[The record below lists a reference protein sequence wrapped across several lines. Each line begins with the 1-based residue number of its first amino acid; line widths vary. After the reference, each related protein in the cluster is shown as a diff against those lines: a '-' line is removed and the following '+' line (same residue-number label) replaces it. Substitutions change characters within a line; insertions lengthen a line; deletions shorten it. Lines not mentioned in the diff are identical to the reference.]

1 MCIVGRLGNAHP
13 TPKVSPTPP
22 RHRCHSTAGARAP
35 RRPAF
40 FAPAAPPRRPPPQH
54 SGSRER
60 WRAARATTAAP
71 TPTRTPPRGAR
82 TRWSRGCGA
91 PSRRTAAR
99 WSSTSTS
106 SETPERERRERG
118 RGGSEGRRVGGRG
131 SETEAAGKQ
140 RTRESASGSAVDGT
154 ARNRCRSGCMPP
166 RSWRGGEAREQQN
179 SPPATQV
186 EIGESLGTTC
196 GGKGTAVGAAVGR
209 LEGGAPKC
217 HARAAGLGAR
227 ARVAA
232 RQTPPRRAAA
242 DQYRGVG
249 QCARSTARGG
259 CARGSAGSR
268 ALGGSSR

>member
-1 MCIVGRLGNAHP
+1 MHRWSIRKRSPHAESLAHP
-13 TPKVSPTPP
+13 TASPVSFHRRRARPPAARFFCSGRAAPSSPTATQ
-22 RHRCHSTAGARAP
+22 RLSRKMAR
-35 RRPAF
+35 
-40 FAPAAPPRRPPPQH
+40 
-54 SGSRER
+54 
-60 WRAARATTAAP
+60 
-71 TPTRTPPRGAR
+71 R
-82 TRWSRGCGA
+82 TRDYRRAYADPDAASGGSYEMVERL
-91 PSRRTAAR
+91 RRTFKTHRAAR

-154 ARNRCRSGCMPP
+154 ARDRCRSGCMPP

-209 LEGGAPKC
+209 PEGGAPKC

-232 RQTPPRRAAA
+232 RQTPPGSAAA